1 MTVSLIINS
10 TSIVVI
16 FVSMLYFYYRSN
28 VAKKTELGQKVLAF
42 TSQITMSAFI
52 LGLAIILIELNAFG
66 LSRSKFVDHLLFYGA
81 FVGLA
86 NSLSLWYF
94 SRTLK
99 ED

>member
-1 MTVSLIINS
+1 MSLIINI

-16 FVSMLYFYYRSN
+16 FASMLFFYYRSN
-28 VAKKTELGQKVLAF
+28 VAKKSPLGQKVMAF

-52 LGLAIILIELNAFG
+52 LGLGILLIELNAMG
-66 LSRSKFVDHLLFYGA
+66 LSRSKFVDHLLLYGA
-81 FVGLA
+81 FVSLV

-94 SRTLK
+94 SRTLS